1 MHLINLRLTLHSTP
15 QFVDPLILMRVVR
28 QESKRRI
35 CFLVAEK
42 SMRRKFIGMFSRSV
56 GALPVARAL
65 DMTKPATGR
74 IYIADASTTE
84 GRQRV
89 YGVGTKFTSECMVGG
104 LVVLPSV
111 KGQAGAASAEVGEII
126 SDEEVVIKKEF
137 KGGPGIEQLTYDGDD
152 GRGTKYK
159 VAPKV
164 DQTQVY
170 DAVFQRLNEGGCV
183 GIFPEGGSHD
193 RTELLPLK
201 GNHICFLALAL
212 EAS

>member
-1 MHLINLRLTLHSTP
+1 
-15 QFVDPLILMRVVR
+15 MRVVR
-28 QESKRRI
+28 TEAKRRI

-42 SMRRKFIGMFSRSV
+42 SMRRKFIGWFSRSV

-65 DMTKPATGR
+65 DMTKPGTGR
-74 IYIADASTTE
+74 IYMPDVITRE
-84 GRQRV
+84 GRLRV
-89 YGVGTKFTSECMVGG
+89 YGVGTKFTQQASQSG
-104 LVVLPSV
+104 LIVLPTI
-111 KGQAGAASAEVGEII
+111 KGQEKAGAASAEVAEVI
-126 SDEEVVIKKEF
+126 SDEELVLKKEF
-137 KGGPGIEQLTYDGDD
+137 KGGPWEKQLTYDGDD
-152 GRGTKYK
+152 GRGSKYK

-201 GNHICFLALAL
+201 GTFTSIPLRCRDNTPELKAYG
-212 EAS
+212 